1 MRRLLLLFSLAIVIT
16 ASAALADDQTICAER
31 QGERSITACT
41 RSISSGQLD
50 DNDLATMY
58 ALRGTTYRNSNDYD
72 RAIADFTQTIQI
84 LQKFAS
90 ADVVASAYVTRGN
103 ANLLKGG
110 LESALAD
117 FRAALALDAKNEQAS
132 SGLKQ
137 IEVALSA
144 SRSPA
149 PQKSII
155 PRISAPVTEGS
166 IRGRSSELGIEF
178 AAVGGAS
185 WCGTDVAIRLGAAK
199 STAFKGDPVD
209 FQRMIGR
216 IRAAVQTECP
226 LVQVISFEGRINDRV
241 VHVSEVSRLGRW
253 RLVALDLATRR
264 PLCQTSL
271 ANDPNCSK
279 RVEAYLFA
287 QMIMRGDSFAQ
298 VEMTTMLE
306 TDSSDHLVWTAGPV
320 IGKLNLFDLNELD
333 SNLTTSNQLADAIIT
348 NIEKACS
355 AERNAPETDI
365 STDRSDDIA
374 YRQLRCRSDG
384 SPLTQHFIL
393 VSPVDTAFQVFSIHA
408 GDADVD
414 AADRLAKSLLE
425 AVKSAR

>member
-1 MRRLLLLFSLAIVIT
+1 
-16 ASAALADDQTICAER
+16 
-31 QGERSITACT
+31 
-41 RSISSGQLD
+41 
-50 DNDLATMY
+50 
-58 ALRGTTYRNSNDYD
+58 
-72 RAIADFTQTIQI
+72 
-84 LQKFAS
+84 
-90 ADVVASAYVTRGN
+90 
-103 ANLLKGG
+103 
-110 LESALAD
+110 
-117 FRAALALDAKNEQAS
+117 
-132 SGLKQ
+132 
-137 IEVALSA
+137 
-144 SRSPA
+144 
-149 PQKSII
+149 
-155 PRISAPVTEGS
+155 
-166 IRGRSSELGIEF
+166 
-178 AAVGGAS
+178 
-185 WCGTDVAIRLGAAK
+185 
-199 STAFKGDPVD
+199 
-209 FQRMIGR
+209 
-216 IRAAVQTECP
+216 
-226 LVQVISFEGRINDRV
+226 
-241 VHVSEVSRLGRW
+241 
-253 RLVALDLATRR
+253 
-264 PLCQTSL
+264 
-271 ANDPNCSK
+271 
-279 RVEAYLFA
+279 
-287 QMIMRGDSFAQ
+287 MIMRGDSFAQ